1 MRLIRVSLI
10 DKFQTHEEQDNYSKV
25 LFILLV
31 RYVKIFYNIL
41 INAIKIHDN
50 GYNAWLGFTI
60 IIKGI
65 NFDSRLDSGFELN
78 DN

>member
-1 MRLIRVSLI
+1 LRLIRVSLI

-31 RYVKIFYNIL
+31 RYVKLFYNIL

>member
-10 DKFQTHEEQDNYSKV
+10 DKFETHEEQDNYSKV

>member
-1 MRLIRVSLI
+1 LRLIRVSLI